1 VLRDVANQCRCDIP
15 SRFLRDFS
23 GTSHLAKRCL
33 CEGISLF
40 LNRSKEDHQMLK
52 KLMITTAIGGLMIG
66 TAFAA
71 DDMKSPSP
79 APAAKST
86 EMTQPSSTSSSIN
99 TASPSASSAKF
110 INSQRQD
117 QYLASKFKGTDVIG
131 ADDKKI
137 GDVTDIL
144 FDKGGKIEAYVV
156 GVGGFLGI
164 GSKEVALAPTAFQA
178 VPGDK
183 SKNESDKLRLSMTK
197 DQLKEAANFEPYKEP
212 RQTTGMGATRPLGSP
227 ASPAAGPGTPASPK

>member
-1 VLRDVANQCRCDIP
+1 
-15 SRFLRDFS
+15 
-23 GTSHLAKRCL
+23 
-33 CEGISLF
+33 
-40 LNRSKEDHQMLK
+40 MLK

-66 TAFAA
+66 SAFAA
-71 DDMKSPSP
+71 DDVKSTSP
-79 APAAKST
+79 APTAKST
-86 EMTQPSSTSSSIN
+86 EMTQPSSSIN

-137 GDVTDIL
+137 GDVSDIL
-144 FDKGGKIEAYVV
+144 FDKGGKVEAYVV

-164 GSKEVALAPTAFQA
+164 GSKEVALAPTAFQVVA
-178 VPGDK
+178 GDK

-212 RQTTGMGATRPLGSP
+212 RQTTGAGPGAMRPAGSP